1 MDAYKI
7 TYVVPRIRG
16 KPTLPDGHGTVH
28 GSNRTAAG
36 TAPTQKGGP

>member
-16 KPTLPDGHGTVH
+16 KPLLPDGQGTSR
-28 GSNRTAAG
+28 GLNRPATDP
-36 TAPTQKGGP
+36 APTQKGGP